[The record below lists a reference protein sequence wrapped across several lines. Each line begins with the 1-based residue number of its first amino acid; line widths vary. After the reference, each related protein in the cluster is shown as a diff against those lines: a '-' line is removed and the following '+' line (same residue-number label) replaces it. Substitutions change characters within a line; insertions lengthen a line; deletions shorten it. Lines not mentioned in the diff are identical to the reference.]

1 VARIVTT
8 HYRYKRPLGRKPK
21 QPPLPARVVTAK
33 PPKPTKR
40 WRLGVIVAEPP
51 VVTATRSP
59 GATASP
65 GISIVRSDTTRQQRL
80 RLLMGLDRKAP
91 DDETKVG
98 DLVERM
104 QERLRQ
110 K

>member
-1 VARIVTT
+1 MARIVTT
-8 HYRYKRPLGRKPK
+8 HYRYKRPPGRKPK
-21 QPPLPARVVTAK
+21 QPPLPARTVTAK
-33 PPKPTKR
+33 PPEPTKR
-40 WRLGVIVAEPP
+40 RRLGVMVAEPP
-51 VVTATRSP
+51 VVTAARSP
-59 GATASP
+59 GAAASP
-65 GISIVRSDTTRQQRL
+65 GISIVRSDTARQQ

-91 DDETKVG
+91 DDETKVS